1 MEARL
6 TWTVGKI
13 LFLYSCGVLLG
24 GNLLLY
30 LQAREAGA
38 ATAGPLLGILL
49 ALLLPVLP
57 VAHAHRQAQSLQ
69 PPPGSAA

>member
-6 TWTVGKI
+6 TWTVGKF

-30 LQAREAGA
+30 VQAREAGA
-38 ATAGPLLGILL
+38 ATTGPLLGILL
-49 ALLLPVLP
+49 ALLLPGLP
-57 VAHAHRQAQSLQ
+57 VAHAYRQTARLQ
-69 PPPGSAA
+69 PRGRSAA